1 MQVQDVMTN
10 GCQTCAKDD
19 TIRDAAKVMA
29 SENIGILPI
38 AENNRLVGILT
49 DRDIVARTLA
59 SGKDVDEA
67 KADGCMTDEVL
78 YCFNDQDTDEV
89 AQNMGDRQIRRMPVV
104 NRNKELVG
112 MVSLGDLSS
121 RGAGD
126 AAGVALSDVS
136 EPR

>member
-29 SENIGILPI
+29 S
-38 AENNRLVGILT
+38 
-49 DRDIVARTLA
+49 
-59 SGKDVDEA
+59 GKDVDKA

-78 YCFNDQDTDEV
+78 YCFDDQDTDEV

-126 AAGVALSDVS
+126 AAGVALSEVS